1 MNEFTDAKDSDVMDS
16 KDLNVMDSKD
26 LDLLNINVALQDM
39 VIRGLYGRGKN
50 QPYPESMIVKS
61 FETVTF
67 ESFEPSIENTTID
80 TKKRKFI
87 DIS

>member
-1 MNEFTDAKDSDVMDS
+1 MNEYTDATTENSKDSNLIDSKYLDS
-16 KDLNVMDSKD
+16 KDL
-26 LDLLNINVALQDM
+26 NVALQDM

-50 QPYPESMIVKS
+50 QPYLESPSRFERSRS
-61 FETVTF
+61 FESVT
-67 ESFEPSIENTTID
+67 ENTTID